1 MECNSATNAD
11 CKDKPEAITSF
22 CQSET
27 CYFRENIENVVSRG
41 CLSVETEQSCVE
53 DKDCTSCKDE
63 QHCNIKQDT
72 TPECFSCQGDGCS
85 EIDFATQTRVKCNEG
100 SKCITQ
106 LNNQGLVVRGCTQS
120 AQEKCLDEN
129 TCKVCDGRLCNGEI
143 FPTDR
148 LKCIQCKSTAQGDEC
163 SLASEKF
170 SRTCNIYNKE
180 DQCFTYADERGL
192 LYRGCASD
200 KNQACTEDNCL
211 KCSGDNCNTN
221 GLQVP
226 NKLKC
231 IKCDSSKGE
240 ECEADKI
247 KAEAVTCTGNHNLNE
262 RETCFVQKVASE
274 DNKVTT
280 KRGCFFELAV
290 ADQKSCTD
298 SETCTQ
304 CGIDGCNKVD
314 NFSENRGFKC
324 YICNSK
330 DQKDCEKENVP
341 GVDPQTC
348 PTTPNS
354 FNEGPGCFVQ
364 RIDKENVIRDCKTSA
379 SVHDTKLDTCSVDKE
394 EKDKN
399 CIVCTGDSCNKM
411 GAPGSASSIKVFG
424 GLIALT
430 IMFLRSL

>member
-1 MECNSATNAD
+1 MSRVKQVTFLVFIALFVQGLQSTCIECNSDNESACISSPNAVKTTCPYNNCYSYQHPETKYVERGCLSNGIPEVCSNLENCNICSNADLCNKESFKVDCLECNSATNAD

-41 CLSVETEQSCVE
+41 CLSVDTEQSCVE

-129 TCKVCDGRLCNGEI
+129 TCKICDGRLCNGEI

-148 LKCIQCKSTAQGDEC
+148 LKCIQCNSTAQGDEC

-180 DQCFTYADERGL
+180 DQCFTYADEKGL

-262 RETCFVQKVASE
+262 RETCFVQKVTSE

-280 KRGCFFELAV
+280 KRGCFFELA
-290 ADQKSCTD
+290 
-298 SETCTQ
+298 
-304 CGIDGCNKVD
+304 
-314 NFSENRGFKC
+314 
-324 YICNSK
+324 
-330 DQKDCEKENVP
+330 
-341 GVDPQTC
+341 
-348 PTTPNS
+348 
-354 FNEGPGCFVQ
+354 
-364 RIDKENVIRDCKTSA
+364 
-379 SVHDTKLDTCSVDKE
+379 
-394 EKDKN
+394 
-399 CIVCTGDSCNKM
+399 
-411 GAPGSASSIKVFG
+411 
-424 GLIALT
+424 
-430 IMFLRSL
+430 